1 MGTSGDTKS
10 CTNNYSWSIYRA
22 EKAVWVCHKGS
33 THKNN
38 YISKGGVIAC
48 VYLYKFVFDVEIGLL
63 IYCCG
68 LMTGG

>member
-10 CTNNYSWSIYRA
+10 CTNNYSWSIYRG
-22 EKAVWVCHKGS
+22 EGGVGVSLRIH
-33 THKNN
+33 TRII
-38 YISKGGVIAC
+38 ISKGGVIAC